1 MSIIKIGSRK
11 SQLAIKQTEAV
22 IKKLKEHFPN
32 DTFEIVGIST
42 KGDRQLDKSLQ
53 SFGGKGVFIKEIETA
68 LLSGEI
74 DMAVHSAKDM
84 PTEICDGL
92 TISAALLR
100 DDRSDVLVHFG
111 DTKLSDIKII
121 GTGSAR
127 RQSQAEKLFP
137 NTVFKPIRG
146 NIGTRLEKVKNGEY
160 DAVIMARAA
169 INRLAVSD
177 VKIENLGDNFIC
189 AAGQGILAIE
199 TAVGKADKYAQAI
212 NDKVAMTELK
222 CERAFLQYTG
232 GGCHAPC
239 GASAEFNG
247 KEIKMCTFFK
257 ENDKEIYLE
266 MFGNDPILLGKK
278 MAEITLDKIKE
289 EINKTLVKHS
299 RFGNVVRLKGGDPF
313 IFGRGGEEI
322 IALIENN
329 IDYEI
334 VPGISSCYSA
344 AEYCGI
350 PVTHR
355 GVATSFHVITG
366 HEKVGNETVNYSA
379 LAKLSGTLVFLMGLS
394 SAENISN
401 KLIENGKSENTP
413 VAVISS
419 GTTPRQKY
427 VTGTLNNLSA
437 LAKQM
442 TSPAIILVG
451 DVVNLKHD
459 WFKQKNTK
467 ILTTATPL
475 MNKSIKK
482 AATDFDITELPLIKT
497 VPINFDLF
505 SKADITHFSYIVFTS
520 ANGVEIF
527 FEYLQKSKTDIRTL
541 GDTKFAV
548 VGKKTADALASYGIY
563 ADMVPQ
569 IHSGR
574 ELARL
579 MCEKC
584 SKNDNILLI
593 RAENGA
599 STIPNILSENNI
611 NFTDMHLYR
620 TETDNSK
627 QELLNLCLNDTDYV
641 ILSSGSAAKAF
652 SEMAD
657 TSNIKLISIGNETTK
672 SAEKCGLKIYKT
684 ADNAT
689 AESIIDCIR
698 GDTK

>member
-1 MSIIKIGSRK
+1 MVYLVGAGPGDSGLITQKG
-11 SQLAIKQTEAV
+11 LEC
-22 IKKLKEHFPN
+22 IKKADVIIYDHLANP
-32 DTFEIVGIST
+32 T
-42 KGDRQLDKSLQ
+42 
-53 SFGGKGVFIKEIETA
+53 
-68 LLSGEI
+68 LLSY
-74 DMAVHSAKDM
+74 AKND
-84 PTEICDGL
+84 C
-92 TISAALLR
+92 
-100 DDRSDVLVHFG
+100 
-111 DTKLSDIKII
+111 KLIYAGKI
-121 GTGSAR
+121 A
-127 RQSQAEKLFP
+127 
-137 NTVFKPIRG
+137 G
-146 NIGTRLEKVKNGEY
+146 NHHMV
-160 DAVIMARAA
+160 
-169 INRLAVSD
+169 
-177 VKIENLGDNFIC
+177 
-189 AAGQGILAIE
+189 Q
-199 TAVGKADKYAQAI
+199 
-212 NDKVAMTELK
+212 
-222 CERAFLQYTG
+222 
-232 GGCHAPC
+232 
-239 GASAEFNG
+239 
-247 KEIKMCTFFK
+247 
-257 ENDKEIYLE
+257 
-266 MFGNDPILLGKK
+266 
-278 MAEITLDKIKE
+278 E
-289 EINKTLVKHS
+289 EINKTLVEHS

-366 HEKVGNETVNYSA
+366 HEKVGNETVNYSV

-419 GTTPRQKY
+419 GTTPRQKC
-427 VTGTLNNLSA
+427 VNGTLNNLSA

-451 DVVNLKHD
+451 DVVNLKQD

-475 MNKSIKK
+475 MNKSIKN

-505 SKADITHFSYIVFTS
+505 SKADIAHTTYSIYKCKCVK
-520 ANGVEIF
+520 IF

-541 GDTKFAV
+541 RDTKSAV

-569 IHSGR
+569 IHSGL

-698 GDTK
+698 RDTK

>member
-1 MSIIKIGSRK
+1 MVYLVGAGPGDSGLITQKG
-11 SQLAIKQTEAV
+11 LEC
-22 IKKLKEHFPN
+22 IKKADVIIYDHLANP
-32 DTFEIVGIST
+32 T
-42 KGDRQLDKSLQ
+42 
-53 SFGGKGVFIKEIETA
+53 
-68 LLSGEI
+68 LLSY
-74 DMAVHSAKDM
+74 AKND
-84 PTEICDGL
+84 C
-92 TISAALLR
+92 
-100 DDRSDVLVHFG
+100 
-111 DTKLSDIKII
+111 KLIYAGKI
-121 GTGSAR
+121 A
-127 RQSQAEKLFP
+127 
-137 NTVFKPIRG
+137 G
-146 NIGTRLEKVKNGEY
+146 NHHMV
-160 DAVIMARAA
+160 
-169 INRLAVSD
+169 
-177 VKIENLGDNFIC
+177 
-189 AAGQGILAIE
+189 Q
-199 TAVGKADKYAQAI
+199 
-212 NDKVAMTELK
+212 
-222 CERAFLQYTG
+222 
-232 GGCHAPC
+232 
-239 GASAEFNG
+239 
-247 KEIKMCTFFK
+247 
-257 ENDKEIYLE
+257 
-266 MFGNDPILLGKK
+266 
-278 MAEITLDKIKE
+278 E
-289 EINKTLVKHS
+289 EINKTLVEHS

-329 IDYEI
+329 ISYEI

-355 GVATSFHVITG
+355 GVATSFHVIT
-366 HEKVGNETVNYSA
+366 ESAKKSEMETVNYSA

-419 GTTPRQKY
+419 GTTPRQKC

-451 DVVNLKHD
+451 DVVNLKQD

-475 MNKSIKK
+475 MNKSIKN

-505 SKADITHFSYIVFTS
+505 SKADIAHFSHIVFTS
-520 ANGVEIF
+520 ANGVKIF

-541 GDTKFAV
+541 RDTKFAV

-569 IHSGR
+569 IHSGL

-593 RAENGA
+593 RAENGV
-599 STIPNILSENNI
+599 STIPNTLSENNI

-657 TSNIKLISIGNETTK
+657 TSNVKLISIGNETTK

-689 AESIIDCIR
+689 AESIIDCIKE
-698 GDTK
+698 DTK

>member
-1 MSIIKIGSRK
+1 MVYLVGAGPGDSGLITQKG
-11 SQLAIKQTEAV
+11 LEC
-22 IKKLKEHFPN
+22 IKKANVIIYDHLANP
-32 DTFEIVGIST
+32 T
-42 KGDRQLDKSLQ
+42 
-53 SFGGKGVFIKEIETA
+53 
-68 LLSGEI
+68 LLSY
-74 DMAVHSAKDM
+74 AKND
-84 PTEICDGL
+84 C
-92 TISAALLR
+92 
-100 DDRSDVLVHFG
+100 
-111 DTKLSDIKII
+111 KLIYAGKI
-121 GTGSAR
+121 A
-127 RQSQAEKLFP
+127 
-137 NTVFKPIRG
+137 G
-146 NIGTRLEKVKNGEY
+146 NHHMV
-160 DAVIMARAA
+160 
-169 INRLAVSD
+169 
-177 VKIENLGDNFIC
+177 
-189 AAGQGILAIE
+189 Q
-199 TAVGKADKYAQAI
+199 
-212 NDKVAMTELK
+212 
-222 CERAFLQYTG
+222 
-232 GGCHAPC
+232 
-239 GASAEFNG
+239 
-247 KEIKMCTFFK
+247 
-257 ENDKEIYLE
+257 
-266 MFGNDPILLGKK
+266 
-278 MAEITLDKIKE
+278 E
-289 EINKTLVKHS
+289 EINKTLVEHS

-334 VPGISSCYSA
+334 VPGICSCYSA

-355 GVATSFHVITG
+355 GIATSFHVITG

-419 GTTPRQKY
+419 GTTPRQKC
-427 VTGTLNNLSA
+427 VVGTLNNLSA

-475 MNKSIKK
+475 MNKSIKN

-497 VPINFDLF
+497 VSINFDLF
-505 SKADITHFSYIVFTS
+505 SKADIAHFSHIVFTS
-520 ANGVEIF
+520 ANGVKIF

-569 IHSGR
+569 IHSGL

-593 RAENGA
+593 RAENGV

-652 SEMAD
+652 SEMAA
-657 TSNIKLISIGNETTK
+657 TSNVKLISIGNETTK
-672 SAEKCGLKIYKT
+672 SAEKCGVKFIKQPTMQPQKALSTVSGGTLNDQTTKT
-684 ADNAT
+684 TSCDKTNSRPCT
-689 AESIIDCIR
+689 RNFD
-698 GDTK
+698 

>member
-1 MSIIKIGSRK
+1 MVYLVGAGPGDSGLITQKG
-11 SQLAIKQTEAV
+11 LEC
-22 IKKLKEHFPN
+22 IKKANVIIYDHLANP
-32 DTFEIVGIST
+32 T
-42 KGDRQLDKSLQ
+42 
-53 SFGGKGVFIKEIETA
+53 
-68 LLSGEI
+68 LLSY
-74 DMAVHSAKDM
+74 AKND
-84 PTEICDGL
+84 C
-92 TISAALLR
+92 
-100 DDRSDVLVHFG
+100 
-111 DTKLSDIKII
+111 KLIYAGKI
-121 GTGSAR
+121 A
-127 RQSQAEKLFP
+127 
-137 NTVFKPIRG
+137 G
-146 NIGTRLEKVKNGEY
+146 NHHMV
-160 DAVIMARAA
+160 
-169 INRLAVSD
+169 
-177 VKIENLGDNFIC
+177 
-189 AAGQGILAIE
+189 Q
-199 TAVGKADKYAQAI
+199 
-212 NDKVAMTELK
+212 
-222 CERAFLQYTG
+222 
-232 GGCHAPC
+232 
-239 GASAEFNG
+239 
-247 KEIKMCTFFK
+247 
-257 ENDKEIYLE
+257 
-266 MFGNDPILLGKK
+266 
-278 MAEITLDKIKE
+278 E
-289 EINKTLVKHS
+289 EINKTLVEHS

-334 VPGISSCYSA
+334 VPGICSCYSA

-355 GVATSFHVITG
+355 GIATSFHVITG

-419 GTTPRQKY
+419 GTTPRQKC
-427 VTGTLNNLSA
+427 VVGTLNNLSA

-475 MNKSIKK
+475 MNKSIKN

-497 VPINFDLF
+497 VSINFDLF
-505 SKADITHFSYIVFTS
+505 SKADIAHFSHIVFTS
-520 ANGVEIF
+520 ANGVKIF

-541 GDTKFAV
+541 GDTKFTV

-569 IHSGR
+569 IHSGL

-593 RAENGA
+593 RAENGV

-652 SEMAD
+652 SEMAA
-657 TSNIKLISIGNETTK
+657 TSNVKLISIGNETTK

-698 GDTK
+698 RDTK

>member
-1 MSIIKIGSRK
+1 
-11 SQLAIKQTEAV
+11 
-22 IKKLKEHFPN
+22 
-32 DTFEIVGIST
+32 
-42 KGDRQLDKSLQ
+42 
-53 SFGGKGVFIKEIETA
+53 
-68 LLSGEI
+68 
-74 DMAVHSAKDM
+74 
-84 PTEICDGL
+84 
-92 TISAALLR
+92 
-100 DDRSDVLVHFG
+100 
-111 DTKLSDIKII
+111 
-121 GTGSAR
+121 
-127 RQSQAEKLFP
+127 
-137 NTVFKPIRG
+137 
-146 NIGTRLEKVKNGEY
+146 
-160 DAVIMARAA
+160 
-169 INRLAVSD
+169 
-177 VKIENLGDNFIC
+177 
-189 AAGQGILAIE
+189 
-199 TAVGKADKYAQAI
+199 
-212 NDKVAMTELK
+212 
-222 CERAFLQYTG
+222 
-232 GGCHAPC
+232 
-239 GASAEFNG
+239 
-247 KEIKMCTFFK
+247 
-257 ENDKEIYLE
+257 
-266 MFGNDPILLGKK
+266 
-278 MAEITLDKIKE
+278 
-289 EINKTLVKHS
+289 
-299 RFGNVVRLKGGDPF
+299 
-313 IFGRGGEEI
+313 
-322 IALIENN
+322 
-329 IDYEI
+329 
-334 VPGISSCYSA
+334 
-344 AEYCGI
+344 
-350 PVTHR
+350 
-355 GVATSFHVITG
+355 
-366 HEKVGNETVNYSA
+366 
-379 LAKLSGTLVFLMGLS
+379 MGLS
-394 SAENISN
+394 SAKNISN

-419 GTTPRQKY
+419 GTTPRQKC

-451 DVVNLKHD
+451 DVVNLKQD

-475 MNKSIKK
+475 MNKSIKN

-505 SKADITHFSYIVFTS
+505 SKADIAHFSHIVFTS
-520 ANGVEIF
+520 ANGVKIF

-541 GDTKFAV
+541 RDTKFAV
-548 VGKKTADALASYGIY
+548 VGKKTADVLASYGIY

-569 IHSGR
+569 IHSGL

-584 SKNDNILLI
+584 GKNDNILLI

-599 STIPNILSENNI
+599 STMPNILSENNI

-698 GDTK
+698 RDTK

>member
-1 MSIIKIGSRK
+1 MVYLVGAGPGDSGLITQKG
-11 SQLAIKQTEAV
+11 LEC
-22 IKKLKEHFPN
+22 IKKADVIIYDHLANP
-32 DTFEIVGIST
+32 T
-42 KGDRQLDKSLQ
+42 
-53 SFGGKGVFIKEIETA
+53 
-68 LLSGEI
+68 LLSY
-74 DMAVHSAKDM
+74 AKND
-84 PTEICDGL
+84 C
-92 TISAALLR
+92 
-100 DDRSDVLVHFG
+100 
-111 DTKLSDIKII
+111 KLIYAGKI
-121 GTGSAR
+121 A
-127 RQSQAEKLFP
+127 
-137 NTVFKPIRG
+137 G
-146 NIGTRLEKVKNGEY
+146 NHHMV
-160 DAVIMARAA
+160 
-169 INRLAVSD
+169 
-177 VKIENLGDNFIC
+177 
-189 AAGQGILAIE
+189 Q
-199 TAVGKADKYAQAI
+199 
-212 NDKVAMTELK
+212 
-222 CERAFLQYTG
+222 
-232 GGCHAPC
+232 
-239 GASAEFNG
+239 
-247 KEIKMCTFFK
+247 
-257 ENDKEIYLE
+257 
-266 MFGNDPILLGKK
+266 
-278 MAEITLDKIKE
+278 E
-289 EINKTLVKHS
+289 EINKTLVEHS

-419 GTTPRQKY
+419 GTTPRQKC

-451 DVVNLKHD
+451 DVVNLKQD

-475 MNKSIKK
+475 MNKSI
-482 AATDFDITELPLIKT
+482 TELPLIKT

-505 SKADITHFSYIVFTS
+505 SKADIAHFSHIVFTS
-520 ANGVEIF
+520 ANGVKIF

-541 GDTKFAV
+541 RDTKFAV

-569 IHSGR
+569 IHSGL

-652 SEMAD
+652 SEMTD

-698 GDTK
+698 RDTK

>member
-1 MSIIKIGSRK
+1 MVYLVGAGPGDSGLITQKG
-11 SQLAIKQTEAV
+11 LEC
-22 IKKLKEHFPN
+22 IKKADVIIYDHLANP
-32 DTFEIVGIST
+32 T
-42 KGDRQLDKSLQ
+42 
-53 SFGGKGVFIKEIETA
+53 
-68 LLSGEI
+68 LLSY
-74 DMAVHSAKDM
+74 AKND
-84 PTEICDGL
+84 C
-92 TISAALLR
+92 
-100 DDRSDVLVHFG
+100 
-111 DTKLSDIKII
+111 KLIYAGKI
-121 GTGSAR
+121 A
-127 RQSQAEKLFP
+127 
-137 NTVFKPIRG
+137 G
-146 NIGTRLEKVKNGEY
+146 NHHMV
-160 DAVIMARAA
+160 
-169 INRLAVSD
+169 
-177 VKIENLGDNFIC
+177 
-189 AAGQGILAIE
+189 Q
-199 TAVGKADKYAQAI
+199 
-212 NDKVAMTELK
+212 
-222 CERAFLQYTG
+222 
-232 GGCHAPC
+232 
-239 GASAEFNG
+239 
-247 KEIKMCTFFK
+247 
-257 ENDKEIYLE
+257 
-266 MFGNDPILLGKK
+266 
-278 MAEITLDKIKE
+278 E

-413 VAVISS
+413 VAVIS
-419 GTTPRQKY
+419 R
-427 VTGTLNNLSA
+427 GTLNNLSA

-451 DVVNLKHD
+451 DVVNLKQD

-475 MNKSIKK
+475 MNKSIKN
-482 AATDFDITELPLIKT
+482 AATDFDITELPLIKA

-505 SKADITHFSYIVFTS
+505 SKADIAHFSHIVFTS
-520 ANGVEIF
+520 ANGVKIF

-541 GDTKFAV
+541 RDTKFSV
-548 VGKKTADALASYGIY
+548 VGKKTANALASYGIY
-563 ADMVPQ
+563 ADMVSQ
-569 IHSGR
+569 IHSGL

-657 TSNIKLISIGNETTK
+657 TSNVKLISIGNETTK

-698 GDTK
+698 RDTK

>member
-1 MSIIKIGSRK
+1 MVYLVGAGPGDSGLITQKG
-11 SQLAIKQTEAV
+11 LEC
-22 IKKLKEHFPN
+22 IKKADVIIYDHLANP
-32 DTFEIVGIST
+32 T
-42 KGDRQLDKSLQ
+42 
-53 SFGGKGVFIKEIETA
+53 
-68 LLSGEI
+68 LLSY
-74 DMAVHSAKDM
+74 AKND
-84 PTEICDGL
+84 C
-92 TISAALLR
+92 
-100 DDRSDVLVHFG
+100 
-111 DTKLSDIKII
+111 KLIYAGKI
-121 GTGSAR
+121 A
-127 RQSQAEKLFP
+127 
-137 NTVFKPIRG
+137 G
-146 NIGTRLEKVKNGEY
+146 NHHMV
-160 DAVIMARAA
+160 
-169 INRLAVSD
+169 
-177 VKIENLGDNFIC
+177 
-189 AAGQGILAIE
+189 Q
-199 TAVGKADKYAQAI
+199 
-212 NDKVAMTELK
+212 
-222 CERAFLQYTG
+222 
-232 GGCHAPC
+232 
-239 GASAEFNG
+239 
-247 KEIKMCTFFK
+247 
-257 ENDKEIYLE
+257 
-266 MFGNDPILLGKK
+266 
-278 MAEITLDKIKE
+278 E
-289 EINKTLVKHS
+289 EINKTLVEHS

-419 GTTPRQKY
+419 GTTPRQKC

-451 DVVNLKHD
+451 DVVNLKQD

-475 MNKSIKK
+475 MNKSIKN

-520 ANGVEIF
+520 ANGVKIF

-569 IHSGR
+569 IHSGL
-574 ELARL
+574 ELAHL

-620 TETDNSK
+620 TETDNTK

-657 TSNIKLISIGNETTK
+657 TSNVKLISIGNETTK

-698 GDTK
+698 RDTK

>member
-1 MSIIKIGSRK
+1 MVYLVGAGPGDSGLITQKG
-11 SQLAIKQTEAV
+11 LEC
-22 IKKLKEHFPN
+22 IKKANVIIYDHLANP
-32 DTFEIVGIST
+32 T
-42 KGDRQLDKSLQ
+42 
-53 SFGGKGVFIKEIETA
+53 
-68 LLSGEI
+68 LLSY
-74 DMAVHSAKDM
+74 AKND
-84 PTEICDGL
+84 C
-92 TISAALLR
+92 
-100 DDRSDVLVHFG
+100 
-111 DTKLSDIKII
+111 KLIYAGKI
-121 GTGSAR
+121 A
-127 RQSQAEKLFP
+127 
-137 NTVFKPIRG
+137 G
-146 NIGTRLEKVKNGEY
+146 NHHMV
-160 DAVIMARAA
+160 
-169 INRLAVSD
+169 
-177 VKIENLGDNFIC
+177 
-189 AAGQGILAIE
+189 Q
-199 TAVGKADKYAQAI
+199 
-212 NDKVAMTELK
+212 
-222 CERAFLQYTG
+222 
-232 GGCHAPC
+232 
-239 GASAEFNG
+239 
-247 KEIKMCTFFK
+247 
-257 ENDKEIYLE
+257 
-266 MFGNDPILLGKK
+266 
-278 MAEITLDKIKE
+278 E
-289 EINKTLVKHS
+289 EINKTLVEHS

-355 GVATSFHVITG
+355 GIATSFHVITG

-419 GTTPRQKY
+419 GTTPRQKC
-427 VTGTLNNLSA
+427 VVGTLNNLSA

-451 DVVNLKHD
+451 DAVNLKHD

-497 VPINFDLF
+497 VPINFDF
-505 SKADITHFSYIVFTS
+505 SHIVFTS
-520 ANGVEIF
+520 ANGVKIF

-541 GDTKFAV
+541 RDTKFAV

-569 IHSGR
+569 IHSGL

-599 STIPNILSENNI
+599 STIPNILSENNV
-611 NFTDMHLYR
+611 NFTDMHLYK
-620 TETDNSK
+620 TETDNTK

-641 ILSSGSAAKAF
+641 ILSSGSAAMAF

-657 TSNIKLISIGNETTK
+657 TSNVKLISIGNETTK

-698 GDTK
+698 RDTK